1 MNTIRIEIEYPKCK
15 EYNTIRIRIPI
26 GIEYLECK
34 DKDIMNV
41 KYRISKREGYLYHK
55 VFYRIGMSI
64 PIEYH
69 KDRSIKILRYR
80 ISIHSFRNVRIEYQY
95 GISYM

>member
-1 MNTIRIEIEYPKCK
+1 
-15 EYNTIRIRIPI
+15 
-26 GIEYLECK
+26 
-34 DKDIMNV
+34 MNV

-80 ISIHSFRNVRIEYQY
+80 ISIHSFRNVRIGYLKDKDKNINNVYLRIQY

>member
-15 EYNTIRIRIPI
+15 EYNTLRIRIPI

-41 KYRISKREGYLYHK
+41 R
-55 VFYRIGMSI
+55 YRIG
-64 PIEYH
+64 Y
-69 KDRSIKILRYR
+69 L
-80 ISIHSFRNVRIEYQY
+80 
-95 GISYM
+95 